1 MRHGR
6 CLDMKNRALKQ
17 AGFTLIEA
25 IMVMTITA
33 VLAAGVAVFLR
44 MPIDGYRDLA
54 RRTELSDIADTAVR
68 RISRD
73 LHLALPNSLRL
84 PLADNSCLEFL
95 PTTNGGRYRADV
107 DGAIP
112 PAGNVLTT
120 AAATTSFD
128 VFGPLSAAPAAGDL
142 IVVYN
147 LGIAGANAYSRD
159 NMATV
164 GAGTTAALI
173 TLNPA
178 MQFPFASPGNRFHV
192 LSGTE
197 QAVFYAC
204 TGVGVDAAGN
214 GTGTL
219 FRLSAYGI
227 NAAESAVCPTI
238 ATIPA
243 NTPILAQNVSACQFT
258 YASGVTERSGLVS
271 MRLGV
276 TKSNE
281 EVNIYH
287 EVHVSNVP

>member
-1 MRHGR
+1 MRRGR
-6 CLDMKNRALKQ
+6 CPDMQKNLQ
-17 AGFTLIEA
+17 QQSGFTLIEA

-44 MPIDGYRDLA
+44 KPIDGYMDLA
-54 RRTELSDIADTAVR
+54 RRTELSDITDTVVR

-73 LHLALPNSLRL
+73 LHLALPNSVRL
-84 PLADNSCLEFL
+84 PLAGNSCLEFL
-95 PTTNGGRYRADV
+95 PTTNGGRYRADA
-107 DGAIP
+107 GSP
-112 PAGNVLTT
+112 LAGNVFTT
-120 AAATTSFD
+120 SAALSSFD

-147 LGIAGANAYSRD
+147 LGIAGANAYNRD
-159 NMATV
+159 NVAVVSAATPS
-164 GAGTTAALI
+164 LI
-173 TLNPA
+173 TLNPP

-204 TGVGVDAAGN
+204 TGVGVDASSGN

-227 NAAESAVCPTI
+227 NAAEPAVCPTI

-243 NTPILAQNVSACQFT
+243 NTPMLAQNVSTCQFT
-258 YASGVTERSGLVS
+258 YTSGVTERSGLVAL
-271 MRLGV
+271 RLGIS
-276 TKSNE
+276 KSSE

>member
-1 MRHGR
+1 
-6 CLDMKNRALKQ
+6 MKNRALKQ

-147 LGIAGANAYSRD
+147 LGIAGANAYNRD
-159 NMATV
+159 NVAVVSAATPS
-164 GAGTTAALI
+164 LI
-173 TLNPA
+173 TLNPP

-204 TGVGVDAAGN
+204 TGVGVDASSGN

-227 NAAESAVCPTI
+227 NAAEPAVCPTI

-243 NTPILAQNVSACQFT
+243 NTPMLAQNVSTCQFT
-258 YASGVTERSGLVS
+258 YTSGVTERSGLVAL
-271 MRLGV
+271 RLGIS
-276 TKSNE
+276 KSSE

>member
-1 MRHGR
+1 MQ
-6 CLDMKNRALKQ
+6 KNLQ
-17 AGFTLIEA
+17 QQSGFTLIEA

-44 MPIDGYRDLA
+44 KPIDGYMDLA
-54 RRTELSDIADTAVR
+54 RRTELSDITDTAVR

-73 LHLALPNSLRL
+73 LHLALPNSVRL
-84 PLADNSCLEFL
+84 PLAGNSCLEFL
-95 PTTNGGRYRADV
+95 PTTNGGRYRADA
-107 DGAIP
+107 GSP
-112 PAGNVLTT
+112 LAGNVFTT
-120 AAATTSFD
+120 SAALSSFD

-227 NAAESAVCPTI
+227 NAAEPAVCPTI

>member
-1 MRHGR
+1 MQ
-6 CLDMKNRALKQ
+6 KNLQ
-17 AGFTLIEA
+17 QQSGFTLIEA

-44 MPIDGYRDLA
+44 KPIDGYMDLA
-54 RRTELSDIADTAVR
+54 RRTELSDITDTAVR

-73 LHLALPNSLRL
+73 LHLALPNSVRL
-84 PLADNSCLEFL
+84 PLAGNSCLEFL
-95 PTTNGGRYRADV
+95 PTTNGGRYRADA
-107 DGAIP
+107 GSP
-112 PAGNVLTT
+112 LAGNVFTT
-120 AAATTSFD
+120 SAALSSFD

>member
-1 MRHGR
+1 MQ
-6 CLDMKNRALKQ
+6 KNPQ
-17 AGFTLIEA
+17 QQSGFTLIEA

-44 MPIDGYRDLA
+44 KPIDAYRDLA
-54 RRTELSDIADTAVR
+54 RRTELSDITDTAVR

-73 LHLALPNSLRL
+73 LHLALPNSVRL
-84 PLADNSCLEFL
+84 PLAGDNCLEFL

-128 VFGPLSAAPAAGDL
+128 VFAPAGAAPTATAGDL
-142 IVVYN
+142 VVIYN
-147 LGIAGANAYSRD
+147 LGIAGANAYNRD
-159 NMATV
+159 NVAVVSAAT
-164 GAGTTAALI
+164 TSLI
-173 TLNPA
+173 TLNPP

-192 LSGTE
+192 LSGSE

-219 FRLSAYGI
+219 FRLSGYGI
-227 NAAESAVCPTI
+227 NAAEPAGCPTV

-243 NTPILAQNVSACQFT
+243 NTPMLAQNVSTCQFT

-271 MRLGV
+271 LRLGIS
-276 TKSNE
+276 KSNE